1 MEPVNK
7 VPLPLEPIKS
17 NQVEDRRLWV
27 GNLDLRINEYQLLKL
42 VQKHG
47 TIEKFDLLFHRSGPQ
62 AGQPRGYAFVTYKTV
77 QDAETAKDA
86 LHNLKV
92 GAKNIIVRWA
102 HSVTEVIDETLQ
114 PLSFLSNDF
123 LIIASL
129 FKPDIDKPKPK
140 IDIPALAG
148 AKKEDKRISRET
160 AIQAIEAKLKLMKE
174 SEEEFELNKPLNA
187 SPVIHLYQKPENP
200 KPSTSTRYHN
210 RNHHHNNKPYNRYK
224 PRR

>member
-1 MEPVNK
+1 MEPVTK

-42 VQKHG
+42 VQQHG

-77 QDAETAKDA
+77 QDAEAAKDA

-102 HSVTEVIDETLQ
+102 HSVTE
-114 PLSFLSNDF
+114 S
-123 LIIASL
+123 
-129 FKPDIDKPKPK
+129 DIDKPKPK

-160 AIQAIEAKLKLMKE
+160 AIQAIEAKLKLMNE
-174 SEEEFELNKPLNA
+174 SEEEFELNKPLNG
-187 SPVIHLYQKPENP
+187 SPIIQLYQKPENP
-200 KPSTSTRYHN
+200 KPSTSTRYN
-210 RNHHHNNKPYNRYK
+210 RNHYHSNKPYNRYK

>member
-1 MEPVNK
+1 MEPDTK

-42 VQKHG
+42 VQKYG

-62 AGQPRGYAFVTYKTV
+62 AGHPRGYAFVTYKTV
-77 QDAETAKDA
+77 QDAKRAKDA
-86 LHNLKV
+86 LHNLNL
-92 GAKNIIVRWA
+92 GSKNIIVRWA
-102 HSVTEVIDETLQ
+102 HSVTESDT
-114 PLSFLSNDF
+114 
-123 LIIASL
+123 
-129 FKPDIDKPKPK
+129 DKPKPK

-148 AKKEDKRISRET
+148 AKKDDKRISRET

-174 SEEEFELNKPLNA
+174 SQEEFELNKPLEG
-187 SPVIHLYQKPENP
+187 SPIVHLYQKAENQ
-200 KPSTSTRYHN
+200 KPSTSSTRHHSRGSLYH
-210 RNHHHNNKPYNRYK
+210 HNKPYSRHK

>member
-1 MEPVNK
+1 MNMEPVTK

-17 NQVEDRRLWV
+17 NHVEDRRLWV
-27 GNLDLRINEYQLLKL
+27 GNLDLRINE
-42 VQKHG
+42 HG

-62 AGQPRGYAFVTYKTV
+62 AGQPRGYAFVTYKTI
-77 QDAETAKDA
+77 QDAKTAKDA

-92 GAKNIIVRWA
+92 GSKNIIVRWA
-102 HSVTEVIDETLQ
+102 HSVTESDM
-114 PLSFLSNDF
+114 
-123 LIIASL
+123 
-129 FKPDIDKPKPK
+129 DKPKPK

-174 SEEEFELNKPLNA
+174 SKEEFELNKPLNG
-187 SPVIHLYQKPENP
+187 SPVIQLYQKPENP
-200 KPSTSTRYHN
+200 KPSTSSRYHN
-210 RNHHHNNKPYNRYK
+210 RSNHYHNNKPYNRHK

>member
-1 MEPVNK
+1 MEPITK

-77 QDAETAKDA
+77 QDAEAAKDA

-92 GAKNIIVRWA
+92 GAKYIIVRWA
-102 HSVTEVIDETLQ
+102 HSVTESDM
-114 PLSFLSNDF
+114 
-123 LIIASL
+123 
-129 FKPDIDKPKPK
+129 DKPKPK

-174 SEEEFELNKPLNA
+174 SEEEFELNKPLNG

-210 RNHHHNNKPYNRYK
+210 RNHYHNNKPYNRYK

>member
-102 HSVTEVIDETLQ
+102 HSVTE
-114 PLSFLSNDF
+114 
-123 LIIASL
+123 
-129 FKPDIDKPKPK
+129 PDIDKPKPK

>member
-1 MEPVNK
+1 MEPVVK

-62 AGQPRGYAFVTYKTV
+62 AGQPRGYAFVTYKTI
-77 QDAETAKDA
+77 QDATAAKDA

-102 HSVTEVIDETLQ
+102 HSVTESDM
-114 PLSFLSNDF
+114 
-123 LIIASL
+123 
-129 FKPDIDKPKPK
+129 DKPKPK

-174 SEEEFELNKPLNA
+174 SEEEFELNKPLNG
-187 SPVIHLYQKPENP
+187 SPVIHLYQKSETP

-210 RNHHHNNKPYNRYK
+210 RSGHYHNNKPYNRHK

>member
-1 MEPVNK
+1 MEPGAK

-62 AGQPRGYAFVTYKTV
+62 AGQPRGYAFVTYKKIE
-77 QDAETAKDA
+77 DAEAAKDA

-92 GAKNIIVRWA
+92 GAKNIVVRWA
-102 HSVTEVIDETLQ
+102 HSVTE
-114 PLSFLSNDF
+114 
-123 LIIASL
+123 
-129 FKPDIDKPKPK
+129 PDIEKPKPK

-148 AKKEDKRISRET
+148 AKKEDKKISRET

-174 SEEEFELNKPLNA
+174 SEEEFELNKPLDG
-187 SPVIHLYQKPENP
+187 SPIIHLYQRTENQ
-200 KPSTSTRYHN
+200 KPSTSTRHHN
-210 RNHHHNNKPYNRYK
+210 RGNHHHNNKPYNRYK

>member
-1 MEPVNK
+1 MSMEPVTK

-27 GNLDLRINEYQLLKL
+27 GNLDLRINEYKLLKL

-62 AGQPRGYAFVTYKTV
+62 AGQPRGYAFVTYKTI
-77 QDAETAKDA
+77 QDAKTAKDA

-102 HSVTEVIDETLQ
+102 HSVTESDM
-114 PLSFLSNDF
+114 
-123 LIIASL
+123 
-129 FKPDIDKPKPK
+129 DKPKPK

-174 SEEEFELNKPLNA
+174 SEEEFELNKPLNG

-210 RNHHHNNKPYNRYK
+210 RSGHYHNNKPYNRHK